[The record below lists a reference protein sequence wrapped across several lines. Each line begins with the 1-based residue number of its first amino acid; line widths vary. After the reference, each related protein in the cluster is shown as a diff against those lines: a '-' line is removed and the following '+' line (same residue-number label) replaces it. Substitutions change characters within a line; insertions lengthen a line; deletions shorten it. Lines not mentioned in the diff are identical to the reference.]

1 MLLAPGSGS
10 GSNRAITDDDSDT
23 ALLNRA
29 AMRVIHK
36 ATLQDLLRY
45 NNGAVHQL
53 LLEHNN
59 LLEER

>member
-23 ALLNRA
+23 ALLNQA

-36 ATLQDLLRY
+36 VTLQDLL
-45 NNGAVHQL
+45 
-53 LLEHNN
+53 
-59 LLEER
+59 